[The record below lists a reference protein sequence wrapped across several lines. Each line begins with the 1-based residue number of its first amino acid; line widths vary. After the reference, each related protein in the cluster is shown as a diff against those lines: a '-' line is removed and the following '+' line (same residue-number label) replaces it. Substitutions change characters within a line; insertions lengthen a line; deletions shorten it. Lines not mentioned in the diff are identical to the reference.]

1 MRGPKPQWAVPPYG
15 MFLRTVILPLNLNAC
30 SRKEGED
37 HEPQEVNK
45 RTHVMENRNLESDS
59 SGDLPNSEKKK
70 VNNWGQRGDS
80 SQLKWLKK
88 KFELSSCLPAAQ
100 RE

>member
-1 MRGPKPQWAVPPYG
+1 MADGRGPRPRWAVPPYG
-15 MFLRTVILPLNLNAC
+15 MFVRIVILPSNLNVC

-59 SGDLPNSEKKK
+59 SGALPSSGKKSK
-70 VNNWGQRGDS
+70 
-80 SQLKWLKK
+80 
-88 KFELSSCLPAAQ
+88 
-100 RE
+100 